1 MHILKS
7 IFVYV
12 SIQACA
18 YVIDMGFFLV
28 FVHSMTID
36 SIWANVSSK
45 LISACFSFTA
55 HRNLTFSGADRNAK
69 FSQALKYFLLLGLN
83 VPLSTLILSVLMK
96 WIELPA
102 MAKFV
107 ADVLCVGIS
116 FLQTKY
122 LVFSKRR

>member
-1 MHILKS
+1 M
-7 IFVYV
+7 

-18 YVIDMGFFLV
+18 YAIDMGFFLV
-28 FVHSMTID
+28 FIHSMALD
-36 SIWANVSSK
+36 PIWANVSSK
-45 LISACFSFTA
+45 LISACFSFSA
-55 HRNLTFSGADRNAK
+55 HRNFTFSGADPDAK

-83 VPLSTLILSVLMK
+83 VPLSTLILAVLMK
-96 WIELPA
+96 WIVLPA
-102 MAKFV
+102 LAKFI